1 MLLLVAVMLA
11 AITVPIFGGRLLAL
25 ADLRFNRAW
34 LILAAIGVQIAIVSV
49 LPSGT
54 PAVHVVAHICSY
66 VLAGWFLA
74 ANTQIAGLWIIV
86 LGGALNFIAI
96 VANGGVMPADPDAFA
111 TAGLI
116 TQPGE
121 FANSTSLPDPQL
133 TFLGDIFAV
142 PKSWPLHN
150 VYSIGD
156 VLIAVGACVLIHR
169 ACGSRLIPA
178 TRGDLS
184 SLRQHRGFMR
194 LWVAQGISNIGDWVY
209 ALAVVTS
216 LVERH
221 VGGNTLGLLI
231 VLQVGPAALAGFIGG
246 PFIDRFPRKA
256 LMIGADVLRAAAV
269 GSLLLAGTP
278 SLAHLYVVA
287 ACVGIGSAV
296 FQPSLQASL
305 PNLVP
310 QSKLVAANA
319 ALGATYHLAVMIGPV
334 LGGLLAAGLGPSPA
348 FLINGASF
356 AVSAVL
362 IATAVVPRRA
372 ASAEPHAAA
381 LTALMDGARFIRSS
395 VLARGVLI
403 VTGMVIFAA
412 TLRTPLEPLFVLRTL
427 HAGPQALGLTGG
439 IWGVGMVFG
448 SIAAA
453 SIARRASRARVLSS
467 SIAVVGVCILI
478 ASQAHSLNTV
488 LCLWLIGGIGNALGT
503 VSYESLLQE
512 HTPDAFRGRVL
523 AASEAVLHSAFLFG
537 ALLAGTVSGVIGVR
551 GVYAASGVLFL
562 AAAGTCYALL
572 VQRPFPGRLLEP
584 RAIGF
589 SLRYFERV
597 EAPGH
602 SVLLRIGGQWREAE
616 PDFAPEVRLLVD
628 GGRGAHS
635 IPALPEGRLA
645 NPDAGVWRAAFI
657 VPVDLLD
664 SGPAF
669 ALASDRAIIDLP
681 RPSALQAFDEAVA
694 EHDPAHEITVRRRAE
709 LAPYTVS

>member
-1 MLLLVAVMLA
+1 VLLLVAVMLA

-278 SLAHLYVVA
+278 SLGHLYVVA

-310 QSKLVAANA
+310 PSKLVAANA

-372 ASAEPHAAA
+372 PSAEPHAPA

-478 ASQAHSLNTV
+478 ASQAHSLSTV

-537 ALLAGTVSGVIGVR
+537 ALLAGTVSGVIGCGRRGRRCRPARGRGCRPTVR
-551 GVYAASGVLFL
+551 RPSSPRSAS
-562 AAAGTCYALL
+562 T
-572 VQRPFPGRLLEP
+572 EP
-584 RAIGF
+584 ASRQDQHEQARTQVDG
-589 SLRYFERV
+589 E
-597 EAPGH
+597 H
-602 SVLLRIGGQWREAE
+602 
-616 PDFAPEVRLLVD
+616 PEVVRAAPVVPVGLRPGGVDQKELDRPPADQVHPDHQQQEASDPTQKPVPTGLDPPRGDHELHRRERDDD
-628 GGRGAHS
+628 GGR
-635 IPALPEGRLA
+635 
-645 NPDAGVWRAAFI
+645 RAASP
-657 VPVDLLD
+657 PVVIRTL
-664 SGPAF
+664 S
-669 ALASDRAIIDLP
+669 S
-681 RPSALQAFDEAVA
+681 
-694 EHDPAHEITVRRRAE
+694 
-709 LAPYTVS
+709 